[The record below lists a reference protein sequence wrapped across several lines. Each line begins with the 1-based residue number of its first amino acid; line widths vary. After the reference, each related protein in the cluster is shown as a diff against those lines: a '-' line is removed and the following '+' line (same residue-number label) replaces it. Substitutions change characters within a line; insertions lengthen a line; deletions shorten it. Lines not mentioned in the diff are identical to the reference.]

1 MCKSA
6 AEVAGGRGAGSR
18 AVHGVV
24 PLGHARHES
33 RRRLEGRGQWAL
45 CFTL

>member
-1 MCKSA
+1 VCKSA